1 MISEKRE
8 SYQYFQF
15 PNGIRLIHRQ
25 TNSAVANVGLMID
38 IGTRDELSE
47 ENGMAHLIEHMMFK
61 GTIKRKAYHVLS
73 RLEHIGGDLNAFT
86 TKEETCIHASFMAPY
101 YDRVVELFSDIFFH
115 STFPEQELE
124 KEKDVIIDEIKSYKD
139 NPAEEILDE
148 FENQLFKG
156 HPIGRNIL
164 GTEENL
170 LKLKRDD
177 IIRFIASNYSTQK
190 IVIASVGNIKF
201 EKLLRLVGLYF
212 NEIGSASITH
222 SREVFTDYDTSQR
235 REERHNYLS
244 HCMIGNIA
252 FSRKDPHK
260 HALILVNNIL
270 GGQGLNSRLN
280 LNIREKY
287 GFAYTIDSQYA
298 SYSDTGM
305 FAVYFG
311 TDPKS
316 VDKTISLVYK
326 ELDKLRNVKLGS
338 LQLHRAKLQ
347 LIGQL
352 AINFESGLTEMLS
365 IARSHLLF
373 DKVDTMQQVIK
384 KIDNL
389 NEMQLMEAAQL
400 TFDPKNLST
409 LLYLGREEYAKPNE

>member
-1 MISEKRE
+1 MKPEK
-8 SYQYFQF
+8 SQQYQYFQF

-25 TNSAVANVGLMID
+25 WSGSVAHIGLMID
-38 IGTRDELSE
+38 TGTRDELAG

-61 GTIKRKAYHVLS
+61 GTEKRKAYHVLS

-86 TKEETCIHASFMAPY
+86 TKEETCIHASFMTPY
-101 YDRVVELFSDIFFH
+101 YPRVVELFSDIFFH
-115 STFPEQELE
+115 SVFPEQELE
-124 KEKDVIIDEIKSYKD
+124 KEKDVILDEIKSYKD
-139 NPAEEILDE
+139 SPAEEILDE
-148 FENQLFKG
+148 FENLMFHG

-170 LKLKRDD
+170 IKFTRSD
-177 IIRFIASNYSTQK
+177 IVRFISNNYSTEK
-190 IVIASVGNIKF
+190 IVIASVGNIQF
-201 EKLLRLVGLYF
+201 ESLKKLIARYF
-212 NEIGSASITH
+212 DEIAATSIP
-222 SREVFTDYDTSQR
+222 FTRALFTGYSPSTQTED
-235 REERHNYLS
+235 RHNYLS

-252 FSRKDPHK
+252 FSRNDPQK
-260 HALILVNNIL
+260 HALILLNNIL

-280 LNIREKY
+280 LNIREKF
-287 GFAYTIDSQYA
+287 GFTYTIESQFS

-316 VDKTISLVYK
+316 VTKTISLVRK
-326 ELDKLRNVKLGS
+326 ELEALRNEKLGS

-373 DKVDTMQQVIK
+373 DRVDNMEEVVR
-384 KIDNL
+384 KIERL
-389 NEMQLMEAAQL
+389 TAEQLMEAAQR
-400 TFDPKNLST
+400 TFDPDQLTT
-409 LLYLGREEYAKPNE
+409 LLYVGREEDEK

>member
-1 MISEKRE
+1 MIPETSQQ
-8 SYQYFQF
+8 YQYFRF
-15 PNGIRLIHRQ
+15 PNGIRLIHRE
-25 TNSAVANVGLMID
+25 SAGAVAHAGLMID
-38 IGTRDELSE
+38 TGTRDELPG

-61 GTIKRKAYHVLS
+61 GTKKRKAYHVLS

-86 TKEETCIHASFMAPY
+86 TKEETCIHASFISPY
-101 YDRVVELFSDIFFH
+101 YERVIELFSDIFFH

-139 NPAEEILDE
+139 SPAEEILDE
-148 FENQLFKG
+148 FENLLFHG

-164 GTEENL
+164 GSEENL
-170 LKLKRDD
+170 LKFTRND
-177 IIRFIASNYSTQK
+177 IVQFIHNNYSTEK
-190 IVIASVGNIKF
+190 IVIASVGTIKF
-201 EKLLRLVGLYF
+201 EVLKKLINKYF
-212 NEIGSASITH
+212 EGIGAVTVSSN
-222 SREVFTDYDTSQR
+222 REVFLGYEPGSRT
-235 REERHNYLS
+235 EIRHNYLS
-244 HCMIGNIA
+244 HCMIGNVA
-252 FSRKDPHK
+252 YNRKDPKK
-260 HALILVNNIL
+260 HALILLNNIL

-287 GFAYTIDSQYA
+287 GFTYTIESQFS

-316 VDKTISLVYK
+316 VSRTISLVHK
-326 ELDKLRNVKLGS
+326 ELEKLRNEKIGS

-373 DKVDTMQQVIK
+373 DKVDNMEEVIR
-384 KIDNL
+384 KINNL
-389 NEMQLMEAAQL
+389 TAEQLLEAANR
-400 TFDPKNLST
+400 TFDPLQLST
-409 LLYLGREEYAKPNE
+409 LLYEGRDESEK

>member
-1 MISEKRE
+1 MISET
-8 SYQYFQF
+8 SQQYQYFQF

-25 TNSAVANVGLMID
+25 WSGSVAHVGLMID
-38 IGTRDELSE
+38 TGTRDELPE

-61 GTIKRKAYHVLS
+61 GTEKRKAYHVLS

-101 YDRVVELFSDIFFH
+101 YTRVIELFSDIFFH
-115 STFPEQELE
+115 SVFPEQELE
-124 KEKDVIIDEIKSYKD
+124 KEKDVILDEIKSYKD
-139 NPAEEILDE
+139 SPAEEILDE
-148 FENQLFKG
+148 FENLIFHG

-170 LKLKRDD
+170 VKFTRND
-177 IIRFIASNYSTQK
+177 IIRFISNNYSTEK
-190 IVIASVGNIKF
+190 IVIGSVGDIQF
-201 EKLLRLVGLYF
+201 ETLKKIIARYF
-212 NEIGSASITH
+212 GEIQATKIPFT
-222 SREVFTDYDTSQR
+222 REIFTGYSPLNRTEDR
-235 REERHNYLS
+235 RNYLS
-244 HCMIGNIA
+244 HCMIGNVA
-252 FSRKDPHK
+252 FDRKSLQK
-260 HALILVNNIL
+260 HALILLNNIL

-287 GFAYTIDSQYA
+287 GFTYTIESQFS

-316 VDKTISLVYK
+316 VNKTISLVRK
-326 ELDKLRNVKLGS
+326 ELEVLRNEKLGS

-365 IARSHLLF
+365 IARSYLLF
-373 DKVDTMQQVIK
+373 DKVDNMESVIR
-384 KIDNL
+384 KIDSL
-389 NEMQLMEAAQL
+389 TAEQLMEAAQK
-400 TFDPKNLST
+400 TFDPDQLST
-409 LLYLGREEYAKPNE
+409 LLYVGREESDK